1 MTGEM
6 LVHTAEIELQGNR
19 YEIQV
24 YCRGDGRHFAKTR
37 FGEHDIII
45 HDGQSMEEVLAK
57 HERLLPLAVT
67 CRHVMQE
74 VKEFKKDSG

>member
-1 MTGEM
+1 MTGET

-24 YCRGDGRHFAKTR
+24 FCRDDGRHFAKTR
-37 FGEHDIII
+37 LGEHDVII
-45 HDGQSMEEVLAK
+45 HDGQSLEEVLAR

-67 CRHVMQE
+67 CRQVMQE
-74 VKEFKKDSG
+74 VKEFMKKGG